1 MDRFSKCK
9 YRVHTHIHKH
19 ILTQGPSWP
28 SGAEC
33 IAGCEEAPF
42 VALRWWMEDVKYI
55 PVCGHFLTHFKIPK
69 LDLYS
74 PSPLSS
80 PPSHQKAFE
89 NKNIHYERK
98 GLEDDEVGSFFY
110 NFPSNFL
117 PMFNPICNH
126 SHHACDDLFVQS
138 ATILTL

>member
-1 MDRFSKCK
+1 
-9 YRVHTHIHKH
+9 
-19 ILTQGPSWP
+19 
-28 SGAEC
+28 
-33 IAGCEEAPF
+33 
-42 VALRWWMEDVKYI
+42 MEDVKYI

-138 ATILTL
+138 VTIFTLLCSLKFEPYLQPFSTCDTPLTLCAIILNW